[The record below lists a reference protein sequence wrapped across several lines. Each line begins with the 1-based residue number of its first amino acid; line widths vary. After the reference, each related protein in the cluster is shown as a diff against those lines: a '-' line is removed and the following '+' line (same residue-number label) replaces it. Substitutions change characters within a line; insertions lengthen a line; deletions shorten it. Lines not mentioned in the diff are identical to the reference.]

1 MLTDHFIVNRQP
13 DSGSHPLDITAVHS
27 AQITWD
33 LTDRRFWPR
42 ILTLWERP
50 LPWDNPNYEIGVM
63 KYKGRVVIDCDDK
76 PIRNFRSLPLTISSK
91 VEGLRMEAWLRADT
105 RITFPDIAARMW
117 TEWSPKDGKIAPK
130 YRHRALSKRPSNART
145 RCGLISWLKKR
156 GREAQTEYM
165 DSFRTPAQRMA
176 NLGVGRDLNAHEKAR
191 YSLLGLNERK
201 ESEAPT
207 RQDRIDKIKRVA
219 ASGGTLA
226 DAAAATATTAGGD
239 DDDTAE
245 DTDIDEAVQEAQTQ
259 DQAAEDTDVDEAVE
273 EAQTQDQGAEDD
285 TEDDISASS
294 SLLDPFDSRNDEP
307 MGPGEEALL
316 EDALSDTVE
325 HFLSL
330 TGQEPAL
337 THPGDNYFSQW
348 GMLQEQLRSLWAA
361 GGNAIEVPRLRA
373 RDRWTGGISQYHLAE
388 LIEGEEDDES
398 DWTQEEDA

>member
-1 MLTDHFIVNRQP
+1 
-13 DSGSHPLDITAVHS
+13 
-27 AQITWD
+27 
-33 LTDRRFWPR
+33 
-42 ILTLWERP
+42 
-50 LPWDNPNYEIGVM
+50 M

-76 PIRNFRSLPLTISSK
+76 PIRNFQNLPLTISSK
-91 VEGLRMEAWLRADT
+91 VEGLRLEAWLRADN

-165 DSFRTPAQRMA
+165 DSFRTAAQRMA

-219 ASGGTLA
+219 ASGDTL
-226 DAAAATATTAGGD
+226 AAATTTTTAGGD

-245 DTDIDEAVQEAQTQ
+245 DTDVEEAVQ
-259 DQAAEDTDVDEAVE
+259 

-285 TEDDISASS
+285 TEDDVSVSS

-316 EDALSDTVE
+316 EDALGDTVE
-325 HFLSL
+325 HFVSL
-330 TGQEPAL
+330 TGQKPAL

-348 GMLQEQLRSLWAA
+348 GMLQEQLRTLWAA

-398 DWTQEEDA
+398 DWTEEEDA

>member
-1 MLTDHFIVNRQP
+1 MLADRFIVNRQP
-13 DSGSHPLDITAVHS
+13 ESGSHRLDITAVHS

-33 LTDRRFWPR
+33 MTDRRFWPR

-50 LPWDNPNYEIGVM
+50 VPWDNPNYEIGVM

-76 PIRNFRSLPLTISSK
+76 PIRNFRNLPLTISSK

-105 RITFPDIAARMW
+105 RITFPDLAARMW
-117 TEWSPKDGKIAPK
+117 TEWSHKDGKFAPK

-145 RCGLISWLKKR
+145 RGGLISWLKKR

-165 DSFRTPAQRMA
+165 ESFRTDAQRMA
-176 NLGVGRDLNAHEKAR
+176 NLGVGRDLNALEKAR

-201 ESEAPT
+201 KSEAPT
-207 RQDRIDKIKRVA
+207 RQDRIDKIKRIA
-219 ASGGTLA
+219 ALDDTP
-226 DAAAATATTAGGD
+226 AATTTTAGGD
-239 DDDTAE
+239 DDDDDLAE
-245 DTDIDEAVQEAQTQ
+245 DTDSDEAIQEAQTR
-259 DQAAEDTDVDEAVE
+259 
-273 EAQTQDQGAEDD
+273 DQGADED
-285 TEDDISASS
+285 TEDDVSVSS
-294 SLLDPFDSRNDEP
+294 SLLDPYDSRNDEP

-316 EDALSDTVE
+316 EDALRDTVE
-325 HFLSL
+325 HFRSL

-348 GMLQEQLRSLWAA
+348 GMLQEQLRILWAA
-361 GGNAIEVPRLRA
+361 GGNAIEAPRLRA
-373 RDRWTGGISQYHLAE
+373 RDRWAGGISQYPLAE

>member
-1 MLTDHFIVNRQP
+1 MLANQFIVNRQP
-13 DSGSHPLDITAVHS
+13 DAGSHPLDITAVHS

-50 LPWDNPNYEIGVM
+50 FPWNNPSYKVEDL
-63 KYKGRVVIDCDDK
+63 KYKGRTVIDWDNK
-76 PIRNFRSLPLTISSK
+76 PIRDFRNLPLTISSK

-117 TEWSPKDGKIAPK
+117 TEWSPKDRRIAPK
-130 YRHRALSKRPSNART
+130 YRSRALSKRPSNART
-145 RCGLISWLKKR
+145 RCGLISWLKKK

-165 DSFRTPAQRMA
+165 DSLRTDAQRMA
-176 NLGVGRDLNAHEKAR
+176 NLGVGRDLDSQEKAR
-191 YSLLGLNERK
+191 YSLLGLNEGK

-207 RQDRIDKIKRVA
+207 RRERIDKIKRVA
-219 ASGGTLA
+219 ALDDTPP
-226 DAAAATATTAGGD
+226 AATPTAGGD
-239 DDDTAE
+239 DDDLAE
-245 DTDIDEAVQEAQTQ
+245 DTDVDEAVQEAQTQ
-259 DQAAEDTDVDEAVE
+259 DQAAED
-273 EAQTQDQGAEDD
+273 D
-285 TEDDISASS
+285 TEDDVSASS

-330 TGQEPAL
+330 TGQKPAL

-348 GMLQEQLRSLWAA
+348 GMLQEQLRALWEA

-373 RDRWTGGISQYHLAE
+373 RDRWIGGISQYQLAE

>member
-1 MLTDHFIVNRQP
+1 MLADYFIVNRQP
-13 DSGSHPLDITAVHS
+13 DAGSHPLDLTAVHS

-50 LPWDNPNYEIGVM
+50 LPWNNPKYEFGVM

-76 PIRNFRSLPLTISSK
+76 PIRNFRNLPLTISSK
-91 VEGLRMEAWLRADT
+91 VEGLRLEAWLRADT

-117 TEWSPKDGKIAPK
+117 TEWSPKDKRIVPK

-145 RCGLISWLKKR
+145 RCGLISWLKKK

-165 DSFRTPAQRMA
+165 DSFRTDAQRMA
-176 NLGVGRDLNAHEKAR
+176 NLGVGRDLTSHEKAR

-207 RQDRIDKIKRVA
+207 RRDRIDKIKRVA
-219 ASGGTLA
+219 ALGDTP
-226 DAAAATATTAGGD
+226 AAATPTAGGD
-239 DDDTAE
+239 DDDIAE
-245 DTDIDEAVQEAQTQ
+245 DTDMDEAVQEAQTQ
-259 DQAAEDTDVDEAVE
+259 DQAV
-273 EAQTQDQGAEDD
+273 EDD
-285 TEDDISASS
+285 TDDDVSVSS
-294 SLLDPFDSRNDEP
+294 SLLDPLDSRNDEP

-316 EDALSDTVE
+316 EDALGDTVE
-325 HFLSL
+325 HFISL

-348 GMLQEQLRSLWAA
+348 GMLQEQLRTLWEA

-388 LIEGEEDDES
+388 LIEEEEEDES
-398 DWTQEEDA
+398 DLTQEEDA

>member
-1 MLTDHFIVNRQP
+1 
-13 DSGSHPLDITAVHS
+13 
-27 AQITWD
+27 
-33 LTDRRFWPR
+33 
-42 ILTLWERP
+42 
-50 LPWDNPNYEIGVM
+50 M

-76 PIRNFRSLPLTISSK
+76 PIRDFQNLPLTISSK
-91 VEGLRMEAWLRADT
+91 VEGLRLEAWLRADT

-145 RCGLISWLKKR
+145 RSGLISWLKKK
-156 GREAQTEYM
+156 GREAQTDYM
-165 DSFRTPAQRMA
+165 DSLRTDAQRMA
-176 NLGVGRDLNAHEKAR
+176 NLGVGRDLDSQEKAS
-191 YSLLGLNERK
+191 YSLLGLNERR
-201 ESEAPT
+201 ESDAPT

-219 ASGGTLA
+219 ASGGTI
-226 DAAAATATTAGGD
+226 AAAATTTTAGD
-239 DDDTAE
+239 DDDN
-245 DTDIDEAVQEAQTQ
+245 DDDDI
-259 DQAAEDTDVDEAVE
+259 AEDTDVDEAVQ

-285 TEDDISASS
+285 TEDDVSVSS

-325 HFLSL
+325 HFISL

-337 THPGDNYFSQW
+337 TYPGDNYFSQW
-348 GMLQEQLRSLWAA
+348 GMLQEQLRTLWAA
-361 GGNAIEVPRLRA
+361 GGDAIEAPRLRA